1 MFVTTVTI
9 NEITFATRFI
19 LNNYNHTDH
28 PCKAFLIISG
38 MKTKREESILDI
50 IKSFEEMADIIL
62 GQLKLLERYMRGNNE
77 KEHETLRIEIREKE
91 NEIDRYEVI
100 ISEKFINSIV
110 LYQPVAS
117 DIRKIIAVY
126 RMTIN
131 LERIGDLVINII
143 DSIEN
148 IKCTSEYQA
157 MTEVLNVM
165 LLSGISMVEKS
176 LLSFINNDNEY
187 AVWTIK
193 NDEIVDDMN
202 RKLLKNSISRSKVS
216 EKTKE
221 MLLSYIDLKNIISN
235 LERIADHATNIAE
248 ASIYSIQGTDIR
260 HTGLNA
266 SMTMPDENI

>member
-1 MFVTTVTI
+1 
-9 NEITFATRFI
+9 
-19 LNNYNHTDH
+19 
-28 PCKAFLIISG
+28 
-38 MKTKREESILDI
+38 MKTKREESVLDI
-50 IKSFEEMADIIL
+50 IKTFEEMADTIL
-62 GQLKLLERYMRGNNE
+62 TQLKLLEKYMDEKDEKVLSQISSELKINE
-77 KEHETLRIEIREKE
+77 DK
-91 NEIDRYEVI
+91 IDRYEVL
-100 ISEKFINSIV
+100 ISEKFINSVV

-131 LERIGDLVINII
+131 LERIGDRVMNILF
-143 DSIEN
+143 SIEN
-148 IKCTSEYQA
+148 IKTTEEYKA
-157 MTEVLNVM
+157 MVGVLNVM

-193 NDEIVDDMN
+193 NDEVVDEMN
-202 RKLLKNSISRSKVS
+202 NKLLINSITKSQVS

-221 MLLSYIDLKNIISN
+221 MLISYIDLKNIITN

-260 HTGLNA
+260 HSPIETKLKG
-266 SMTMPDENI
+266 SDDSK